1 MKRILIQAFCFGII
15 ALGGTHLGAQ
25 EALAPSTE
33 IGGGGETNYQTCMR
47 FCMADNCGF
56 DYCHGQCKGL
66 A

>member
-1 MKRILIQAFCFGII
+1 MKRILVQAFCFGII

-33 IGGGGETNYQTCMR
+33 IGGGEETNYQTCMKY
-47 FCMADNCGF
+47 CMPGHTF
-56 DYCHGQCKGL
+56 DYCHGQCKSL